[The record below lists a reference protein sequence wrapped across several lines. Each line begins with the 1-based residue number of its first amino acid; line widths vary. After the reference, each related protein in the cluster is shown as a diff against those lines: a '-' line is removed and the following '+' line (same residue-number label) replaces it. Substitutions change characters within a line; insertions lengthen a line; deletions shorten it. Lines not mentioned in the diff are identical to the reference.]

1 MSIHHLG
8 LCALTGKTSSLYHLD
23 KEQWDFD
30 LVSSETT
37 IPSNKTLA
45 AIDMPDSVSWRGVE
59 RLKIVCPGMVL
70 LEIGDSLPNEKDLLT
85 PREAARAEELGPRR
99 RKLFLAARVALK
111 RLARQ
116 IGLVSKDTPDSGIE
130 TLGPDR
136 VKPCL
141 GESDFCCSVSHANRF
156 VVAVGDVHPVGVDI
170 EVVSAKAMRIWHL
183 FMPAKYSDF
192 LLSSGLGPEQTAT
205 RAWTIKEAAAKA
217 FGLDL
222 SEAIREVEIVLVGEQ
237 ESEIRHRGKTYS
249 VKHAEREGHVLSLFT
264 CGGF

>member
-1 MSIHHLG
+1 M
-8 LCALTGKTSSLYHLD
+8 
-23 KEQWDFD
+23 
-30 LVSSETT
+30 SSEPT
-37 IPSNKTLA
+37 IPSNIIHA
-45 AIDMPDSVSWRGVE
+45 HIDMPNSVDW
-59 RLKIVCPGMVL
+59 PGMEELNTVCSGIGL
-70 LEIGDSLPNEKDLLT
+70 LQIEDLFLNEKDLLT

-192 LLSSGLGPEQTAT
+192 LLSSGLGPERTAT

-217 FGLDL
+217 FGLNL
-222 SEAIREVEIVLVGEQ
+222 SEAIREVEIVLVGKQ
-237 ESEIRHRGKTYS
+237 ESTIRHRGKTYS
-249 VKHAEREGHVLSLFT
+249 LKHAEGEGNVLSLLT